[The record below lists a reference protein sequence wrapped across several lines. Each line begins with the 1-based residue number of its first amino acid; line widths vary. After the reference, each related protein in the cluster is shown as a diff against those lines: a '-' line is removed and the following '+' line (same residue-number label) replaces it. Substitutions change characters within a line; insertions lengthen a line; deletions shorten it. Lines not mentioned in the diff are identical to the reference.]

1 MQPPAPKAWANPDVR
16 SQKDPGFSH
25 FDLMTCLVW
34 LDSLFFADSVPLV
47 ATPGKGLRVAHINS
61 HSPVER
67 VKMSPFSKI
76 IVGALATTAL
86 AWFLHGPMKFGEKC
100 AVGAST
106 TPAVTAPAVDGAT
119 NATAGVTAAV
129 PAMTPQ
135 AAACQDGVT
144 KLMVGK
150 TINFNT
156 ASANIAPA
164 SQALVDEIATAIKGC
179 EGSVIEVAGHTDA
192 QGTDENNLALSEAR
206 AKAVVAALTAKGV
219 PTERISA
226 KGYGETKPIDAAE
239 TREAMAKNRR
249 IEFTATSTAP
259 TAG

>member
-1 MQPPAPKAWANPDVR
+1 
-16 SQKDPGFSH
+16 
-25 FDLMTCLVW
+25 
-34 LDSLFFADSVPLV
+34 
-47 ATPGKGLRVAHINS
+47 
-61 HSPVER
+61 
-67 VKMSPFSKI
+67 MSPFSKI

-100 AVGAST
+100 AVATAT
-106 TPAVTAPAVDGAT
+106 TPAVVAPAIGGAL
-119 NATAGVTAAV
+119 NATAGVAATV
-129 PAMTPQ
+129 PAATPQ
-135 AAACQDGVT
+135 SAACQDGVT

-179 EGSVIEVAGHTDA
+179 EGSVIEVGGHTDS
-192 QGTDENNLALSEAR
+192 QGTDANNQALSEAR

-219 PTERISA
+219 PAERISA
-226 KGYGETKPIDAAE
+226 KGYGESKPVDAAE
-239 TREAMAKNRR
+239 TRDAMAKNRR

-259 TAG
+259 AAAPTAG